1 MQHDTAVFSVVLRG
15 SAFADPAM
23 DVRDM
28 APMLLG
34 LAGALERANY
44 LVYGAAARVKLSV
57 RDIQPSS
64 FEIVMQ
70 VWSAVSD
77 TATVLVILGQAIRQ
91 LRQRGRGRRGR
102 REEAKNIDRD
112 AGWITPGQRVSGKD
126 SAMGEMLAEDLIVR
140 GHLEMLVQVLHKDG
154 IDRISITRQGE
165 VIVSLRKDDAE
176 GFAIRDAEQSE
187 FLGPQLERAFLL
199 YCDAVDK
206 SRLADLTKL
215 EYKRQ
220 AGYFV
225 RWIRG
230 DYKPGMWK

>member
-1 MQHDTAVFSVVLRG
+1 MQHDPAVFSVVLRG
-15 SAFADPAM
+15 PAFADPTM

-44 LVYGAAARVKLSV
+44 LAYGTSARVKLSV

-70 VWSAVSD
+70 VWSGVRDS
-77 TATVLVILGQAIRQ
+77 ATVLNLLVSGIKL
-91 LRQRGRGRRGR
+91 LRQRRRRKEETERTGRADWRGR
-102 REEAKNIDRD
+102 
-112 AGWITPGQRVSGKD
+112 AGAT
-126 SAMGEMLAEDLIVR
+126 MGEVVADDPIVR
-140 GHLEMLVQVLHKDG
+140 GHLEMLVQVLHKHG

-176 GFAIRDAEQSE
+176 GFATRDAEQLE
-187 FLGPQLERAFLL
+187 ILGPQLERALLL

-206 SRLADLTKL
+206 SPLADLTKT

-225 RWIRG
+225 RWLRG
-230 DYKPGMWK
+230 DYKPGMWT